1 MGKKVELYDE
11 KTLKEFGKDY
21 VKILTIFLK
30 KNRKIASGALVN
42 SINFKLKETAE
53 QILIILES
61 NDYLEWVDKGRK
73 PGKYPPL
80 KAISEWARLKGISQD
95 AVFPIAK
102 KIFKFGIEPTN
113 VIQSTITEIE
123 TSPTFRKRYEDKLL
137 ENVENIMGFQFEE
150 LNKKY
155 R

>member
-113 VIQSTITEIE
+113 VIQDTITEIE

-137 ENVENIMGFQFEE
+137 ENVENIMGYQFEE

>member
-102 KIFKFGIEPTN
+102 KIFRFGIEPTN
-113 VIQSTITEIE
+113 VIQDTIKEIE
-123 TSPTFRKRYEDKLL
+123 TSPTFRKRYEDELL
-137 ENVENIMGFQFEE
+137 ENVENIMGYQFEE

>member
-1 MGKKVELYDE
+1 MSKKVELYDE

-113 VIQSTITEIE
+113 VIQDTIKEIE
-123 TSPTFRKRYEDKLL
+123 TSPTFRKRYEDELL
-137 ENVENIMGFQFEE
+137 ENVENIMGYQFEE

>member
-1 MGKKVELYDE
+1 MSKKVELYDE

-30 KNRKIASGALVN
+30 KNRKIASGALIN
-42 SINFKLKETAE
+42 SINFKLQEKAKE
-53 QILIILES
+53 ILIILES

-80 KAISEWARLKGISQD
+80 RAISEWARLKGISQN
-95 AVFPIAK
+95 AVFPIAR

-113 VIQSTITEIE
+113 VIADTIKEIE
-123 TSPTFRKRYEDKLL
+123 TSPTFQKRYEDTLL
-137 ENVENIMGFQFEE
+137 KNVEEIMGYQFEE